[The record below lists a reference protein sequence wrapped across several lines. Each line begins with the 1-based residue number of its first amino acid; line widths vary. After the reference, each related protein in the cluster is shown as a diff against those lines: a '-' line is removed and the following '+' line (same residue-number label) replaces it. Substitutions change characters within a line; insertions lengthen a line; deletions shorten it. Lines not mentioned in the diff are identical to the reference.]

1 MISYLYIFFQ
11 ITNANSIMTSR
22 LTNWLVDKDIYG
34 HPVTVNYQGSDS
46 FKTKAGALVT
56 LCTYTLILFNLV
68 NTIAAFNDG
77 SRQSES
83 QGTSVID
90 KFTAG
95 PFNLQDNEFELT
107 VIRFSYLPYNIGR
120 LAAY

>member
-1 MISYLYIFFQ
+1 
-11 ITNANSIMTSR
+11 MTSSR

-34 HPVTVNYQGSDS
+34 HPVSINYQGSGT
-46 FKTKAGALVT
+46 FKTKLGALVT
-56 LCTYTLILFNLV
+56 LCTFTLILFNLV

-95 PFNLQDNEFELT
+95 PLNLQENQFELT
-107 VIRFSYLPYNIGR
+107 VIRFSPLPLNIGR
-120 LAAY
+120 IIAY

>member
-1 MISYLYIFFQ
+1 
-11 ITNANSIMTSR
+11 MTSSR

-34 HPVTVNYQGSDS
+34 HPVSVNYQGSDS

-56 LCTYTLILFNLV
+56 LCTFTLILFNLV

-107 VIRFSYLPYNIGR
+107 IIRFSPLPQNIGR
-120 LAAY
+120 LAAYQRIP